1 MALRRLT
8 TELDSLGRDPPP
20 NCSAGKVGDDL
31 FYWQAT
37 IVGPDD
43 SPYQGGVF
51 FLDIHFPVD
60 YPFKPPKVSFTT
72 KVYHMNISSTGGIC
86 LDILKDAWSPA
97 ITINKV
103 MKLILHNNIIY
114 MFLLIVII
122 ILTLTCHF

>member
-1 MALRRLT
+1 MALRRLQ
-8 TELDSLGRDPPP
+8 TELESLGRDPPP

-43 SPYQGGVF
+43 SPYSGGVF

-86 LDILKDAWSPA
+86 LDILKDKWSPA

-103 MKLILHNNIIY
+103 NLIYRLYRLYNYSYTHSITRY
-114 MFLLIVII
+114 YY
-122 ILTLTCHF
+122 